1 MFFINLDNDYLLSS
15 IKDSPN
21 DIELNNIIFKI
32 GVALMSWRNLEAL
45 KNNDNYNQIEETINR
60 VIHLRPQLKSHILIL
75 CLMKIGDLFFR
86 LFY

>member
-60 VIHLRPQLKSHILIL
+60 VNDLGPIIIP
-75 CLMKIGDLFFR
+75 LMRQHSRIKVSPEITNIAA
-86 LFY
+86 